1 MKVKSRKLKGKCKG
15 EFWIEAIFSKQNFRL
30 CGCLPV
36 MSAAVLC
43 KINRMKVFYFCLFT
57 FYFLLAL
64 ACRPAAVPISISN
77 KPVSINN
84 VPQTNLPLPP
94 IKNIEN
100 LGWTLFNSK
109 AEKLVDYRGKVVV
122 LDFWAT
128 YCPPCL
134 EEIPH
139 LNALKNKYGADLQI
153 VGLHVG
159 GEEDAP
165 RVPEFVERLKINYD
179 LAYPED
185 ALSNAL
191 MGTDNAIPQTFVFDR
206 SGKLTKKIVGFDNF
220 IKADLDEAIEQ
231 AINER

>member
-1 MKVKSRKLKGKCKG
+1 MK
-15 EFWIEAIFSKQNFRL
+15 F
-30 CGCLPV
+30 
-36 MSAAVLC
+36 
-43 KINRMKVFYFCLFT
+43 FYFLLFI

-64 ACRPAAVPISISN
+64 ACRPAAAPISISN

-94 IKNIEN
+94 IKNIGN
-100 LGWTLFNSK
+100 LGWTLFDK
-109 AEKLVDYRGKVVV
+109 KIEKLSDYQGKVVV

-139 LNALKNKYGADLQI
+139 LNELKNKYGADLQI

-159 GEEDAP
+159 GEDDQA
-165 RVPEFVERLKINYD
+165 RVPEFVERLKINYA
-179 LAYPED
+179 LGYPED

-191 MGTDNAIPQTFVFDR
+191 MGTDNAIPQTYVFNR
-206 SGKLTKKIVGFDNF
+206 SGKLTKKIIGFDNF
-220 IKADLDEAIEQ
+220 IKADLDAAISE

>member
-1 MKVKSRKLKGKCKG
+1 L
-15 EFWIEAIFSKQNFRL
+15 
-30 CGCLPV
+30 
-36 MSAAVLC
+36 
-43 KINRMKVFYFCLFT
+43 T

-64 ACRPAAVPISISN
+64 ACKPAAAPISVSN
-77 KPVSINN
+77 KPASINN
-84 VPQTNLPLPP
+84 IPQTNMPVPPSKPLG
-94 IKNIEN
+94 EMS
-100 LGWTLFNSK
+100 WTSLDGANVQ
-109 AEKLVDYRGKVVV
+109 KLKELQGKVVV

-139 LNALKNKYGADLQI
+139 LNELKNKYGADLQI

-159 GEEDAP
+159 GEEDEA

-206 SGKLTKKIVGFDNF
+206 NGKLTKKIVGFDNI
-220 IKADLDEAIEQ
+220 IKADLDAAIEQ

>member
-1 MKVKSRKLKGKCKG
+1 MR
-15 EFWIEAIFSKQNFRL
+15 
-30 CGCLPV
+30 
-36 MSAAVLC
+36 VL
-43 KINRMKVFYFCLFT
+43 R
-57 FYFLLAL
+57 LAL
-64 ACRPAAVPISISN
+64 LPFVLFLFLSCRPAAAPVSISN
-77 KPVSINN
+77 KPISINN

-94 IKNIEN
+94 IRNVEN
-100 LGWTLFNSK
+100 LGWTLFDSRR
-109 AEKLVDYRGKVVV
+109 ATLSDYRGKVVV

-139 LNALKNKYGADLQI
+139 LNKLKNRYGADLQI

-159 GEEDAP
+159 GEEDQEK
-165 RVPEFVERLKINYD
+165 VPEFARRLEIIYD

-185 ALSNAL
+185 ALSSAL
-191 MGTDNAIPQTFVFDR
+191 MGTDSAIPQTFVFDR
-206 SGKLTKKIVGFDNF
+206 KGKLTKKIIGFDNL

>member
-1 MKVKSRKLKGKCKG
+1 MKVT
-15 EFWIEAIFSKQNFRL
+15 
-30 CGCLPV
+30 
-36 MSAAVLC
+36 
-43 KINRMKVFYFCLFT
+43 YFCLLPFA
-57 FYFLLAL
+57 FCLFS
-64 ACRPAAVPISISN
+64 ACRPAAAPVSISN

-94 IKNIEN
+94 LKNVEN
-100 LGWTLFNSK
+100 LGWTLFD
-109 AEKLVDYRGKVVV
+109 EKGETLSDYRGKVVV

-139 LNALKNKYGADLQI
+139 LNELKNKYGADLQI

-159 GEEDAP
+159 GEEDQE
-165 RVPEFVERLKINYD
+165 RVPEFVERLKINYA

-191 MGTDNAIPQTFVFDR
+191 MGTNRAIPQTFVFDR
-206 SGKLTKKIVGFDNF
+206 SGRLTKKIIGFDNF
-220 IKADLDEAIEQ
+220 IKTDLDAAIEQ
-231 AINER
+231 AVNER